1 MKVQMFESKSPFKG
15 QQIKLGLAAV
25 LGSAAFLLGG
35 CSQNLGIN
43 SGTDQA
49 QAEEESAVV
58 DYTCISNPDSEK
70 KLLFILYLAVCLAII
85 VAAYFHLSRIARK
98 YNTEHL
104 ELITSLYAEKILERL
119 QKNLDQQALE
129 SEQSFN
135 SDPYQSS
142 QTGNMIMTVFVP
154 VKDSSQ
160 IYSLYVSIMIEN
172 LRQLGVYEL
181 LQGKISVQLLNANS

>member
-1 MKVQMFESKSPFKG
+1 M
-15 QQIKLGLAAV
+15 
-25 LGSAAFLLGG
+25 
-35 CSQNLGIN
+35 
-43 SGTDQA
+43 
-49 QAEEESAVV
+49 
-58 DYTCISNPDSEK
+58 
-70 KLLFILYLAVCLAII
+70 
-85 VAAYFHLSRIARK
+85 AAYFHLSRIARK

>member
-1 MKVQMFESKSPFKG
+1 M
-15 QQIKLGLAAV
+15 
-25 LGSAAFLLGG
+25 
-35 CSQNLGIN
+35 
-43 SGTDQA
+43 
-49 QAEEESAVV
+49 
-58 DYTCISNPDSEK
+58 
-70 KLLFILYLAVCLAII
+70 FILYLAVCLAII

-98 YNTEHL
+98 FNTEHL
-104 ELITSLYAEKILERL
+104 ELITSLYAEKMNDYMEGETPEKILERL

-160 IYSLYVSIMIEN
+160 IHSLYVSIMIEN

-181 LQGKISVQLLNANS
+181 LQGKISVQLLNA

>member
-1 MKVQMFESKSPFKG
+1 M
-15 QQIKLGLAAV
+15 
-25 LGSAAFLLGG
+25 
-35 CSQNLGIN
+35 
-43 SGTDQA
+43 
-49 QAEEESAVV
+49 
-58 DYTCISNPDSEK
+58 
-70 KLLFILYLAVCLAII
+70 YLAVCLAII

-160 IYSLYVSIMIEN
+160 IHSLYVSIMIEN

-181 LQGKISVQLLNANS
+181 LQGKISVQLLNA